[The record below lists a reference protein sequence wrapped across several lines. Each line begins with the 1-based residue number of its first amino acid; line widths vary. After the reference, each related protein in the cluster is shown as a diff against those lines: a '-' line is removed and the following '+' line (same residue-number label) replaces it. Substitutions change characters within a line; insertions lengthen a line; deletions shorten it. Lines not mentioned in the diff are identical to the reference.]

1 MTKTKAT
8 QAARDEH
15 VRAWEA
21 SGLSSRAYAARAGI
35 NPNTLVSWRWQ
46 QRGQGRRKSKLLP
59 RGLEFIEL
67 AAPSL
72 RSSERDATIELRL
85 ERLTVRVP
93 DGFEPETLRRVLSV
107 LSEAR
112 S

>member
-8 QAARDEH
+8 QAERDGH

-35 NPNTLVSWRWQ
+35 NPNTLLSWRWQ
-46 QRGQGRRKSKLLP
+46 QRGHGKAKNTSSS

-67 AAPSL
+67 APPS
-72 RSSERDATIELRL
+72 RGSERNATIELRL
-85 ERLTVRVP
+85 DDLTVRVP
-93 DGFEPETLRRVLSV
+93 DGFEPETIRRVLSV